1 MKNELKVLFKTVKK
15 DIIDGIKKIRWFK
28 QLQLFLIF
36 IFTFLGTLFI
46 FEHKSEFLELTYLQS
61 AILIIQFILSYI
73 LIYVIIKTLS
83 FIFEY
88 VVDGLT
94 ELYDEYKENKKEDKH
109 LK

>member
-1 MKNELKVLFKTVKK
+1 MKDELKVLFKAVKK
-15 DIIDGIKKIRWFK
+15 DTIDGIKKINWFK

-36 IFTFLGTLFI
+36 TFTFLGTLFI

-61 AILIIQFILSYI
+61 AILLIQYILSYI
-73 LIYVIIKTLS
+73 LLYIIIKTIGL
-83 FIFEY
+83 IFGF
-88 VVDGLT
+88 VADGLT

>member
-1 MKNELKVLFKTVKK
+1 MKNELKVLFKSVKK
-15 DIIDGIKKIRWFK
+15 DTIDGIKKINWFK

-61 AILIIQFILSYI
+61 ALLIIQFILSYI
-73 LIYVIIKTLS
+73 LIYVIIKTIR
-83 FIFEY
+83 F

-94 ELYDEYKENKKEDKH
+94 ELYDEYKENKK
-109 LK
+109 

>member
-1 MKNELKVLFKTVKK
+1 MKDELKVLFKTVKK
-15 DIIDGIKKIRWFK
+15 DMIDGIKKINWFK

-36 IFTFLGTLFI
+36 TFTFLGTLFI

-61 AILIIQFILSYI
+61 TFLIINFVLSYI
-73 LIYVIIKTLS
+73 LIYVIIKTISL
-83 FIFEY
+83 IFEF
-88 VVDGLT
+88 VTDGLI

>member
-1 MKNELKVLFKTVKK
+1 MKNDLKKLFNVVKK
-15 DIIDGIKKIRWFK
+15 DTINGIKKINWFK
-28 QLQLFLIF
+28 QLQLFIIF

-46 FEHKSEFLELTYLQS
+46 FEHKSEFLELTFIQS

-73 LIYVIIKTLS
+73 LIYVIIKTIR
-83 FIFEY
+83 F

-94 ELYDEYKENKKEDKH
+94 ELYEEYKNNKH

>member
-1 MKNELKVLFKTVKK
+1 MKNDLKELFNEFKK
-15 DIIDGIKKIRWFK
+15 DTIDSIKNINWFK

-46 FEHKSEFLELTYLQS
+46 FEHKSEFLELTFIQS

-73 LIYVIIKTLS
+73 LIYVIIKTIR
-83 FIFEY
+83 F

-94 ELYDEYKENKKEDKH
+94 ELYEEYKNNKH

>member
-1 MKNELKVLFKTVKK
+1 MKDELKVLFKTVKK
-15 DIIDGIKKIRWFK
+15 DTINGIKKVNWFK

-46 FEHKSEFLELTYLQS
+46 FEHKSEFLELTFIQS
-61 AILIIQFILSYI
+61 AILIRQFILSYI
-73 LIYVIIKTLS
+73 LIYVIIKTIG
-83 FIFEY
+83 F
-88 VVDGLT
+88 VVDGLK

>member
-1 MKNELKVLFKTVKK
+1 MKDELKVLFKTVKK
-15 DIIDGIKKIRWFK
+15 DTINGIKKINWFK

-61 AILIIQFILSYI
+61 TILIIQFILSYI
-73 LIYVIIKTLS
+73 LIYVIIKTIR
-83 FIFEY
+83 F